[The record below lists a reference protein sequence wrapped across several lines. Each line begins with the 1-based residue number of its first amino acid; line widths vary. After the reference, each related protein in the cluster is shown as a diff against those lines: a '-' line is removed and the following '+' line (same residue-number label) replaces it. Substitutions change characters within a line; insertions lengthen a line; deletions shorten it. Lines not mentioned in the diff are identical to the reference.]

1 MVLQSMNS
9 LRFESRLQSRYYKK
23 RNEALSMRKLLIPI
37 LLILLFSPSTQAET
51 YRITGKATYADNT
64 PVTLDYVYVQC
75 IPGDFACY
83 QYRGAQSIT
92 DAYGY
97 YSILIDVTD
106 EEDDLDILLN
116 LRGENFTHTIDI
128 QAHRNSPNSQMVQDI
143 RLEQNPPP
151 SGVFLGFG
159 CFIVLFTLVFVS
171 VLMRTG
177 RRLSTKQGRM
187 EFMGMKQARM
197 LECPTCKQMVAQH
210 ELVMHFIVDHD
221 MEAFDAGELAGKVM
235 RRTWSEEE

>member
-1 MVLQSMNS
+1 MRRLLVVL
-9 LRFESRLQSRYYKK
+9 
-23 RNEALSMRKLLIPI
+23 LLV
-37 LLILLFSPSTQAET
+37 LILPSVQAET
-51 YRITGKATYADNT
+51 YRITGKATYADGT
-64 PVTLDYVYVQC
+64 LVTLDYVYVQC

-92 DAYGY
+92 DAYGS
-97 YSILIDVTD
+97 YSIVLDVTED
-106 EEDDLDILLN
+106 EDDLDILLN
-116 LRGENFTHTIDI
+116 LRGENFTHTIDLD
-128 QAHRNSPNSQMVQDI
+128 AHRNSTNNQMTLNIQ
-143 RLEQNPPP
+143 LKQNPPP

-171 VLMRTG
+171 VLLRTG

-187 EFMGMKQARM
+187 EFMGMKQVRM
-197 LECPTCKQMVAQH
+197 LECPTCKQMIAQH
-210 ELVMHFIVDHD
+210 EMVMHLIVEHD

>member
-1 MVLQSMNS
+1 
-9 LRFESRLQSRYYKK
+9 
-23 RNEALSMRKLLIPI
+23 MRRVIIAI
-37 LLILLFSPSTQAET
+37 LLIVLITPSAQAET
-51 YRITGKATYADNT
+51 YRITGKATFADST

-97 YSILIDVTD
+97 YSIVIDVTED
-106 EEDDLDILLN
+106 EDEMDILLN
-116 LRGENFTHTIDI
+116 LRGENFTHTIDL
-128 QAHRNSPNSQMVQDI
+128 QAHRDSSNNQMVQDI

-171 VLMRTG
+171 VLLRTG
-177 RRLSTKQGRM
+177 RRLSTREGRM
-187 EFMGMKQARM
+187 QFMGMKQARL

-210 ELVMHFIVDHD
+210 EFVMHLIVDHD
-221 MEAFDAGELAGKVM
+221 MEAFEAGELAGKVM

>member
-1 MVLQSMNS
+1 
-9 LRFESRLQSRYYKK
+9 
-23 RNEALSMRKLLIPI
+23 MRRVIIAI
-37 LLILLFSPSTQAET
+37 LLVVFIAPSAQAET
-51 YRITGKATYADNT
+51 YRITGKATFADST

-97 YSILIDVTD
+97 YSIVIDVTED
-106 EEDDLDILLN
+106 EDELDLLLN

-128 QAHRNSPNSQMVQDI
+128 QSHRDSSNNQMVQDI

-171 VLMRTG
+171 VLLRTG
-177 RRLSTKQGRM
+177 RRLSTREGRM
-187 EFMGMKQARM
+187 QFMGMKQARM
-197 LECPTCKQMVAQH
+197 LDCPTCKQMVAQH
-210 ELVMHFIVDHD
+210 EFVMHLVVDHD
-221 MEAFDAGELAGKVM
+221 MEAFEAGELAGKVM

>member
-1 MVLQSMNS
+1 MRRS
-9 LRFESRLQSRYYKK
+9 LV
-23 RNEALSMRKLLIPI
+23 P
-37 LLILLFSPSTQAET
+37 LLILVFLLPTAQAET
-51 YRITGKATYADNT
+51 YRITGKATYADGS

-92 DAYGY
+92 DAYGL
-97 YSILIDVTD
+97 YSIVLDVTED
-106 EEDDLDILLN
+106 EDDLDILLN
-116 LRGENFTHTIDI
+116 LRGENFTHTIDLD
-128 QAHRNSPNSQMVQDI
+128 AYRNSTNNQMTQNI
-143 RLEQNPPP
+143 QLEQNPPP

-171 VLMRTG
+171 VLLRTG

-187 EFMGMKQARM
+187 DFMGLKQARM
-197 LECPTCKQMVAQH
+197 LECPTCKEMIAQH
-210 ELVMHFIVDHD
+210 EMVMHLIVEHD
-221 MEAFDAGELAGKVM
+221 MEAYDAGELTGKVM

>member
-1 MVLQSMNS
+1 MRRLLVVL
-9 LRFESRLQSRYYKK
+9 
-23 RNEALSMRKLLIPI
+23 LLV
-37 LLILLFSPSTQAET
+37 LILPSVQAET
-51 YRITGKATYADNT
+51 YRITGKATYADGT
-64 PVTLDYVYVQC
+64 LVTLDYVYVQC

-92 DAYGY
+92 DAYGS
-97 YSILIDVTD
+97 YSIVLDVTED
-106 EEDDLDILLN
+106 EDDLDILLN
-116 LRGENFTHTIDI
+116 LRGENFTHTIDLD
-128 QAHRNSPNSQMVQDI
+128 AHRNSTNNQMTLNIQ
-143 RLEQNPPP
+143 LEQNPPP

-171 VLMRTG
+171 VLLRTG

-187 EFMGMKQARM
+187 EFMGMKQVRM
-197 LECPTCKQMVAQH
+197 LECPTCKQMIAQH
-210 ELVMHFIVDHD
+210 EMVMHLIVEHD

>member
-1 MVLQSMNS
+1 M
-9 LRFESRLQSRYYKK
+9 SRVII
-23 RNEALSMRKLLIPI
+23 AVLLIV
-37 LLILLFSPSTQAET
+37 LIAPSAQAET
-51 YRITGKATYADNT
+51 YRITGKATFADST

-97 YSILIDVTD
+97 YSIVIDVTED
-106 EEDDLDILLN
+106 EDEMDILLN

-128 QAHRNSPNSQMVQDI
+128 QAHRDSSNNQMVQDI

-171 VLMRTG
+171 VLLRTG
-177 RRLSTKQGRM
+177 RRLSTREGRM
-187 EFMGMKQARM
+187 QFMGMKQARM

-210 ELVMHFIVDHD
+210 EFVMHLIVDHD
-221 MEAFDAGELAGKVM
+221 MEAFEAGELAGRVM

>member
-1 MVLQSMNS
+1 
-9 LRFESRLQSRYYKK
+9 
-23 RNEALSMRKLLIPI
+23 MRSVIVAVLLIV
-37 LLILLFSPSTQAET
+37 LITPSAQAET
-51 YRITGKATYADNT
+51 YRITGKATFADST

-97 YSILIDVTD
+97 YSIVIDVTED
-106 EEDDLDILLN
+106 EDEMDILLN

-128 QAHRNSPNSQMVQDI
+128 QAHRDSSNNQMVQDI

-171 VLMRTG
+171 VLLRTG
-177 RRLSTKQGRM
+177 RRLSTREGRM
-187 EFMGMKQARM
+187 QFMGMKQARM

-210 ELVMHFIVDHD
+210 EFVMHLIVDHD
-221 MEAFDAGELAGKVM
+221 MEAFEAGELSGRVM

>member
-1 MVLQSMNS
+1 
-9 LRFESRLQSRYYKK
+9 
-23 RNEALSMRKLLIPI
+23 MRRVIIAVLLIV
-37 LLILLFSPSTQAET
+37 LIAPSAQAET
-51 YRITGKATYADNT
+51 YRITGKATFADST

-97 YSILIDVTD
+97 YSIVIDVTED
-106 EEDDLDILLN
+106 EDEMDILLN

-128 QAHRNSPNSQMVQDI
+128 QAHRDSSNNQMVQDI

-171 VLMRTG
+171 VLLRTG
-177 RRLSTKQGRM
+177 RRLSTREGRM
-187 EFMGMKQARM
+187 QFMGMKQARM
-197 LECPTCKQMVAQH
+197 LECPTCKQMIAQH
-210 ELVMHFIVDHD
+210 EFVMHLIVDHD
-221 MEAFDAGELAGKVM
+221 MEAFEAGELAGRVM

>member
-1 MVLQSMNS
+1 
-9 LRFESRLQSRYYKK
+9 
-23 RNEALSMRKLLIPI
+23 MRRVIVAVLLIV
-37 LLILLFSPSTQAET
+37 LIAPSAQAET
-51 YRITGKATYADNT
+51 YRITGKATFADST

-97 YSILIDVTD
+97 YSIVIDVTED
-106 EEDDLDILLN
+106 EDEMDILLN
-116 LRGENFTHTIDI
+116 LRGENFTHTIDL
-128 QAHRNSPNSQMVQDI
+128 QAHRDSSNNQMVQDI

-171 VLMRTG
+171 VLLRTG
-177 RRLSTKQGRM
+177 RRLSTREGRM
-187 EFMGMKQARM
+187 QFMGMKQARM

-210 ELVMHFIVDHD
+210 EFVMHLIVDHD
-221 MEAFDAGELAGKVM
+221 MEAFEAGELSGRVM

>member
-1 MVLQSMNS
+1 M
-9 LRFESRLQSRYYKK
+9 
-23 RNEALSMRKLLIPI
+23 IPI
-37 LLILLFSPSTQAET
+37 LLILLFSPSAQAET

-64 PVTLDYVYVQC
+64 PVTLDYVYLQC

-128 QAHRNSPNSQMVQDI
+128 QAHRDSTNSQMGSGHQTRTESTTI
-143 RLEQNPPP
+143 RRVPRFWLLHRL
-151 SGVFLGFG
+151 VHTCV
-159 CFIVLFTLVFVS
+159 CF
-171 VLMRTG
+171 R
-177 RRLSTKQGRM
+177 
-187 EFMGMKQARM
+187 
-197 LECPTCKQMVAQH
+197 
-210 ELVMHFIVDHD
+210 
-221 MEAFDAGELAGKVM
+221 FDANRSSSINQTRSHGIHGYETSKNA
-235 RRTWSEEE
+235 

>member
-1 MVLQSMNS
+1 
-9 LRFESRLQSRYYKK
+9 
-23 RNEALSMRKLLIPI
+23 MRRVIIAVLLIV
-37 LLILLFSPSTQAET
+37 LIAPSAQAET
-51 YRITGKATYADNT
+51 YRITGKATFADST

-97 YSILIDVTD
+97 YSIVIDVTED
-106 EEDDLDILLN
+106 EDEMDILLN
-116 LRGENFTHTIDI
+116 LRGENFTHTIDLL
-128 QAHRNSPNSQMVQDI
+128 AHRDSSNNQMVQDI

-171 VLMRTG
+171 VLLRTG
-177 RRLSTKQGRM
+177 RRLSTREGRM
-187 EFMGMKQARM
+187 QFMGMKQARM
-197 LECPTCKQMVAQH
+197 LECPSCKQMVAQH
-210 ELVMHFIVDHD
+210 EFVMHLIVDHD
-221 MEAFDAGELAGKVM
+221 MEAFEAGELSGRVM

>member
-1 MVLQSMNS
+1 MR
-9 LRFESRLQSRYYKK
+9 RFLIP
-23 RNEALSMRKLLIPI
+23 LLIVV
-37 LLILLFSPSTQAET
+37 LLSPTAQAET
-51 YRITGKATYADNT
+51 YRISGKATYADGT

-83 QYRGAQSIT
+83 QYRGAQSVT
-92 DAYGY
+92 DAYGS
-97 YSILIDVTD
+97 YSIVLDVTD
-106 EEDDLDILLN
+106 DEDDLDILLN
-116 LRGENFTHTIDI
+116 LRGENFTHTIDLD
-128 QAHRNSPNSQMVQDI
+128 AYRNSTNNQITQNI
-143 RLEQNPPP
+143 QLEQNPPP

-159 CFIVLFTLVFVS
+159 CFIVLFAMVFVS
-171 VLMRTG
+171 VLLRTG

-197 LECPTCKQMVAQH
+197 LECPTCKQMIAQH
-210 ELVMHFIVDHD
+210 EMVMHLIVEHD

>member
-1 MVLQSMNS
+1 
-9 LRFESRLQSRYYKK
+9 
-23 RNEALSMRKLLIPI
+23 MRRVIVAVLLIV
-37 LLILLFSPSTQAET
+37 LITPSAQAET
-51 YRITGKATYADNT
+51 YRITGKATFADST

-97 YSILIDVTD
+97 YSIVIDVTED
-106 EEDDLDILLN
+106 EDVMDILLN

-128 QAHRNSPNSQMVQDI
+128 QAHRDSSNNQMVQDI

-171 VLMRTG
+171 VLLRTG
-177 RRLSTKQGRM
+177 RRLSTREGRM
-187 EFMGMKQARM
+187 QFMGMKQARM
-197 LECPTCKQMVAQH
+197 LGCPTCKQMVAQH
-210 ELVMHFIVDHD
+210 EFVMHLIVDHD
-221 MEAFDAGELAGKVM
+221 MEAFEAGELAGRVM

>member
-1 MVLQSMNS
+1 
-9 LRFESRLQSRYYKK
+9 
-23 RNEALSMRKLLIPI
+23 MRRVIIAVLLIV
-37 LLILLFSPSTQAET
+37 LIAPSAQAET
-51 YRITGKATYADNT
+51 YRITGKATFADST

-97 YSILIDVTD
+97 YSIVIDVTED
-106 EEDDLDILLN
+106 EDDMDILLN
-116 LRGENFTHTIDI
+116 LRGENFTHTIDL
-128 QAHRNSPNSQMVQDI
+128 QAHRDSSNNQMVQDI

-159 CFIVLFTLVFVS
+159 CFVVLFTLVFVS
-171 VLMRTG
+171 VLLRTG
-177 RRLSTKQGRM
+177 RRLSTREGRM
-187 EFMGMKQARM
+187 QFMGMKQARL

-210 ELVMHFIVDHD
+210 EFVMHLIVDHD

>member
-1 MVLQSMNS
+1 MR
-9 LRFESRLQSRYYKK
+9 RFLIP
-23 RNEALSMRKLLIPI
+23 LLIVV
-37 LLILLFSPSTQAET
+37 LLSPTAQAET
-51 YRITGKATYADNT
+51 YRISGKATYADGT

-83 QYRGAQSIT
+83 QYRGAQSVT
-92 DAYGY
+92 DAYGS
-97 YSILIDVTD
+97 YSIVLDVTD
-106 EEDDLDILLN
+106 DEDDLDILLN
-116 LRGENFTHTIDI
+116 LRGENFTHTIDLD
-128 QAHRNSPNSQMVQDI
+128 AYRNSTNNQMTQNI
-143 RLEQNPPP
+143 QLEQNPPP

-159 CFIVLFTLVFVS
+159 CFIVLFAMLFVS
-171 VLMRTG
+171 VLLRTG

-197 LECPTCKQMVAQH
+197 LECPTCKQMIAQH
-210 ELVMHFIVDHD
+210 EMVMHLIVEHD

>member
-1 MVLQSMNS
+1 
-9 LRFESRLQSRYYKK
+9 
-23 RNEALSMRKLLIPI
+23 MRRVIIAVLLIV
-37 LLILLFSPSTQAET
+37 LIAPSAQAET
-51 YRITGKATYADNT
+51 YRITGKATFADST

-97 YSILIDVTD
+97 YSIVIDVTED
-106 EEDDLDILLN
+106 EDEMDILLN
-116 LRGENFTHTIDI
+116 LRGENFTHTIDL
-128 QAHRNSPNSQMVQDI
+128 QAHRDSSNNQMVQDI

-171 VLMRTG
+171 VLLRTG
-177 RRLSTKQGRM
+177 RRLSTREGRM
-187 EFMGMKQARM
+187 QFMGMKQARM

-210 ELVMHFIVDHD
+210 EFVMHLIVDHD
-221 MEAFDAGELAGKVM
+221 MEAFEAGELSGRVM

>member
-1 MVLQSMNS
+1 
-9 LRFESRLQSRYYKK
+9 
-23 RNEALSMRKLLIPI
+23 MRSVIIAI
-37 LLILLFSPSTQAET
+37 LLIVLTAPSAQAET
-51 YRITGKATYADNT
+51 YRITGKATFADST

-97 YSILIDVTD
+97 YSIVIDVTED
-106 EEDDLDILLN
+106 EDEMDILLN
-116 LRGENFTHTIDI
+116 LRGENFTHIIDL
-128 QAHRNSPNSQMVQDI
+128 QAYRDSSNNQMMQDI

-171 VLMRTG
+171 VLLRTG
-177 RRLSTKQGRM
+177 RRLSTREGRM
-187 EFMGMKQARM
+187 QFMGMKQARL

-210 ELVMHFIVDHD
+210 EFVMHLIVDHD
-221 MEAFDAGELAGKVM
+221 MEAFEAGELAGKVM

>member
-1 MVLQSMNS
+1 
-9 LRFESRLQSRYYKK
+9 
-23 RNEALSMRKLLIPI
+23 MRRVIIAVLLIV
-37 LLILLFSPSTQAET
+37 LIAPSAQAET
-51 YRITGKATYADNT
+51 YRITGKATFADST

-97 YSILIDVTD
+97 YSIVIDVTED
-106 EEDDLDILLN
+106 EDEMDILLN
-116 LRGENFTHTIDI
+116 LRGENFTHSIDL
-128 QAHRNSPNSQMVQDI
+128 QAHRDSSNNQMVQDI

-171 VLMRTG
+171 VLLRTG
-177 RRLSTKQGRM
+177 RRLSTREGRM
-187 EFMGMKQARM
+187 QFMGMKQARL

-210 ELVMHFIVDHD
+210 EFVMHLIVDHD
-221 MEAFDAGELAGKVM
+221 MEAFEAGELAGKVM

>member
-1 MVLQSMNS
+1 
-9 LRFESRLQSRYYKK
+9 
-23 RNEALSMRKLLIPI
+23 MRRVIIAI
-37 LLILLFSPSTQAET
+37 LLIVFIAPSAQAET
-51 YRITGKATYADNT
+51 YRITGKATFADST

-97 YSILIDVTD
+97 YSIVIDVTED
-106 EEDDLDILLN
+106 EDELDLLLN

-128 QAHRNSPNSQMVQDI
+128 QSHRNSSNNQMVQDI

-171 VLMRTG
+171 VLLRTG
-177 RRLSTKQGRM
+177 RRLSTREGRM
-187 EFMGMKQARM
+187 QFMGMKQARM
-197 LECPTCKQMVAQH
+197 LDCPACKQMIAQH
-210 ELVMHFIVDHD
+210 EFVMHLVVDHD
-221 MEAFDAGELAGKVM
+221 MEAFEAGELAGRVM

>member
-1 MVLQSMNS
+1 MRRLLVVL
-9 LRFESRLQSRYYKK
+9 
-23 RNEALSMRKLLIPI
+23 LLV
-37 LLILLFSPSTQAET
+37 LFLPSVQAET
-51 YRITGKATYADNT
+51 YRITGKATYADGT

-92 DAYGY
+92 DAYGS
-97 YSILIDVTD
+97 YSIILDVTED
-106 EEDDLDILLN
+106 EDDLDILLN
-116 LRGENFTHTIDI
+116 LRGENFTHTIDLD
-128 QAHRNSPNSQMVQDI
+128 AHRNSTNNQMTLNIQ
-143 RLEQNPPP
+143 LKQNPPP

-171 VLMRTG
+171 VLLRTG

-187 EFMGMKQARM
+187 EFMGMKQVRM
-197 LECPTCKQMVAQH
+197 LDCPTCKQMIAQH
-210 ELVMHFIVDHD
+210 EMVMHLIVEHD

>member
-1 MVLQSMNS
+1 
-9 LRFESRLQSRYYKK
+9 
-23 RNEALSMRKLLIPI
+23 MRRVIIAVLLIV
-37 LLILLFSPSTQAET
+37 LIAPSAQAET
-51 YRITGKATYADNT
+51 YRITGKATFADST

-97 YSILIDVTD
+97 YSIVIDVTED
-106 EEDDLDILLN
+106 EDEMDILLN
-116 LRGENFTHTIDI
+116 LRGENFTHKIDI
-128 QAHRNSPNSQMVQDI
+128 QAYRDSSNNQMVQDI

-171 VLMRTG
+171 VLLRTG
-177 RRLSTKQGRM
+177 RRLSTREGRM
-187 EFMGMKQARM
+187 QFMGMKQASL

-210 ELVMHFIVDHD
+210 EFVMHLIVDHD
-221 MEAFDAGELAGKVM
+221 MEAFEAGELSGRVM

>member
-1 MVLQSMNS
+1 
-9 LRFESRLQSRYYKK
+9 
-23 RNEALSMRKLLIPI
+23 MRRVIIAI
-37 LLILLFSPSTQAET
+37 LLVVLITPSAQAET
-51 YRITGKATYADNT
+51 YRITGKATFADST

-97 YSILIDVTD
+97 YSIVIDVTED
-106 EEDDLDILLN
+106 EDEMDILLN
-116 LRGENFTHTIDI
+116 LRGENFTHTIDL
-128 QAHRNSPNSQMVQDI
+128 QAYRDSANNQMVQDI

-171 VLMRTG
+171 VLLRTG
-177 RRLSTKQGRM
+177 RRLSTREGRM
-187 EFMGMKQARM
+187 QFMGMKQARL

-210 ELVMHFIVDHD
+210 EFVMHLIVDHD
-221 MEAFDAGELAGKVM
+221 MEAFEAGELAGKVM

>member
-1 MVLQSMNS
+1 
-9 LRFESRLQSRYYKK
+9 
-23 RNEALSMRKLLIPI
+23 MRSVIVAVLLIV
-37 LLILLFSPSTQAET
+37 LIAPSAQAET
-51 YRITGKATYADNT
+51 YRITGKATFADST

-97 YSILIDVTD
+97 YSIVIDVTED
-106 EEDDLDILLN
+106 EDEMDILLN
-116 LRGENFTHTIDI
+116 LRGENFTHTIDL
-128 QAHRNSPNSQMVQDI
+128 QAHRDSSNNQMVQDI

-171 VLMRTG
+171 VLLRTG
-177 RRLSTKQGRM
+177 RRLSTREGRM
-187 EFMGMKQARM
+187 QFMGMKQARM
-197 LECPTCKQMVAQH
+197 LDCPTCKQMVAQH
-210 ELVMHFIVDHD
+210 EFVMHLIVDHD
-221 MEAFDAGELAGKVM
+221 MEAFEAGELAGKVM

>member
-1 MVLQSMNS
+1 MG
-9 LRFESRLQSRYYKK
+9 RF
-23 RNEALSMRKLLIPI
+23 LIP
-37 LLILLFSPSTQAET
+37 LLILIFLLPTAHAET
-51 YRITGKATYADNT
+51 YRITGKATYADGT

-92 DAYGY
+92 DAYGA
-97 YSILIDVTD
+97 YSIVLDVTED
-106 EEDDLDILLN
+106 EDDLDILLN
-116 LRGENFTHTIDI
+116 LRGENFTHIIDLD
-128 QAHRNSPNSQMVQDI
+128 AHRNSTNNQMMQNI
-143 RLEQNPPP
+143 QLEQNPPP

-171 VLMRTG
+171 VILRTG

-187 EFMGMKQARM
+187 EFMGMKQVRM
-197 LECPTCKQMVAQH
+197 LECPTCKQMIAQH
-210 ELVMHFIVDHD
+210 EMVMHLIVEHD

>member
-1 MVLQSMNS
+1 
-9 LRFESRLQSRYYKK
+9 
-23 RNEALSMRKLLIPI
+23 MRRVIIAVLLIV
-37 LLILLFSPSTQAET
+37 LIAPSAQAET
-51 YRITGKATYADNT
+51 YRITGKATFADST

-97 YSILIDVTD
+97 YSIVIDVTED
-106 EEDDLDILLN
+106 EDEMDILLN
-116 LRGENFTHTIDI
+116 LRGENFTHTIDL
-128 QAHRNSPNSQMVQDI
+128 QAHRDSSNNQMVQDI

-171 VLMRTG
+171 VLLRTG
-177 RRLSTKQGRM
+177 RRLSTREGRM
-187 EFMGMKQARM
+187 QFMGMKQARI
-197 LECPTCKQMVAQH
+197 LACPTCKQMVAQH
-210 ELVMHFIVDHD
+210 EFVMHLIVDHD
-221 MEAFDAGELAGKVM
+221 MEAFEAGELAGKVM

>member
-1 MVLQSMNS
+1 
-9 LRFESRLQSRYYKK
+9 
-23 RNEALSMRKLLIPI
+23 MRRLLIP
-37 LLILLFSPSTQAET
+37 LLILIFLLPTAQAET
-51 YRITGKATYADNT
+51 YRITGKATYADST

-92 DAYGY
+92 DAYGA
-97 YSILIDVTD
+97 YSIVLDVTD
-106 EEDDLDILLN
+106 DEDELDILLN
-116 LRGENFTHTIDI
+116 LRGENFTHTIDLD
-128 QAHRNSPNSQMVQDI
+128 AHRNSTNNQMMQNI
-143 RLEQNPPP
+143 QLKQNPPP

-171 VLMRTG
+171 VLLRTG

-187 EFMGMKQARM
+187 EFMGMKQVRM
-197 LECPTCKQMVAQH
+197 LECPTCKQMIAQH
-210 ELVMHFIVDHD
+210 EMVMHLIVEHD

-235 RRTWSEEE
+235 RRIWSEEE

>member
-1 MVLQSMNS
+1 
-9 LRFESRLQSRYYKK
+9 
-23 RNEALSMRKLLIPI
+23 MRSVIVAVLLIV
-37 LLILLFSPSTQAET
+37 LIAPSAQAET
-51 YRITGKATYADNT
+51 YRITGKATFADST

-97 YSILIDVTD
+97 YSIVIDVTED
-106 EEDDLDILLN
+106 EDEMDILLN

-128 QAHRNSPNSQMVQDI
+128 QAHRDSSNNQMVQDI

-171 VLMRTG
+171 VLLRTG
-177 RRLSTKQGRM
+177 RRLSTREGRM
-187 EFMGMKQARM
+187 QFMGMKQARM
-197 LECPTCKQMVAQH
+197 LDCPTCKQMVAQH
-210 ELVMHFIVDHD
+210 EFVMHLIVDHD
-221 MEAFDAGELAGKVM
+221 MEAFEAGEFAGRVM

>member
-1 MVLQSMNS
+1 
-9 LRFESRLQSRYYKK
+9 
-23 RNEALSMRKLLIPI
+23 MRRVIVAVLLIV
-37 LLILLFSPSTQAET
+37 LIAPSAQAET
-51 YRITGKATYADNT
+51 YRITGKATFADTT

-97 YSILIDVTD
+97 YSIVIDVTED
-106 EEDDLDILLN
+106 EDEMDILLN

-128 QAHRNSPNSQMVQDI
+128 QAHRDSSNNQMVQDLQ
-143 RLEQNPPP
+143 LEQNPPP

-171 VLMRTG
+171 VLLRTG
-177 RRLSTKQGRM
+177 RRLSTREGRM
-187 EFMGMKQARM
+187 QFMGMKQARM

-210 ELVMHFIVDHD
+210 EFVMHLIVDHD
-221 MEAFDAGELAGKVM
+221 MEAFEAGELSGRVM

>member
-1 MVLQSMNS
+1 
-9 LRFESRLQSRYYKK
+9 
-23 RNEALSMRKLLIPI
+23 MRRVIIAI
-37 LLILLFSPSTQAET
+37 LLIVLIAPSAQAET
-51 YRITGKATYADNT
+51 YRITGKATFADST

-97 YSILIDVTD
+97 YSIVIDVTED
-106 EEDDLDILLN
+106 EDEMDILLN
-116 LRGENFTHTIDI
+116 LRGENFTHIIDL
-128 QAHRNSPNSQMVQDI
+128 QAYRDSSNNQMVQDI

-171 VLMRTG
+171 VLLRTG
-177 RRLSTKQGRM
+177 RRLSTREGRM
-187 EFMGMKQARM
+187 QFMGMKQARL

-210 ELVMHFIVDHD
+210 EFVMHLIVDHD
-221 MEAFDAGELAGKVM
+221 MEAFEAGELAGKVM

>member
-1 MVLQSMNS
+1 
-9 LRFESRLQSRYYKK
+9 
-23 RNEALSMRKLLIPI
+23 MRRVIIAI
-37 LLILLFSPSTQAET
+37 LLIVLTAPSAQAET
-51 YRITGKATYADNT
+51 YRISGKATFADST

-97 YSILIDVTD
+97 YSIVIDVTED
-106 EEDDLDILLN
+106 EDEMDILLN
-116 LRGENFTHTIDI
+116 LRGENFTHTIDL
-128 QAHRNSPNSQMVQDI
+128 QAYRDSSNNQMMQDI

-171 VLMRTG
+171 VLLRTG
-177 RRLSTKQGRM
+177 RRLSTREGRM
-187 EFMGMKQARM
+187 QFMGMKQARL

-210 ELVMHFIVDHD
+210 EFVMHLIVDHD
-221 MEAFDAGELAGKVM
+221 MEAFEAGELAGKVM

>member
-1 MVLQSMNS
+1 
-9 LRFESRLQSRYYKK
+9 
-23 RNEALSMRKLLIPI
+23 MRRVIVAVLLIV
-37 LLILLFSPSTQAET
+37 LITPSVQAET
-51 YRITGKATYADNT
+51 YRITGKATFADST

-97 YSILIDVTD
+97 YSIVIDVTED
-106 EEDDLDILLN
+106 EDEMDILLN

-128 QAHRNSPNSQMVQDI
+128 QAYRDSSNNQMVQDI

-171 VLMRTG
+171 VLLRTG
-177 RRLSTKQGRM
+177 RRLSTREGRM
-187 EFMGMKQARM
+187 QFMGMKQARL

-210 ELVMHFIVDHD
+210 EFVMHLIVDHD
-221 MEAFDAGELAGKVM
+221 MEAFEAGELAGKVM

>member
-1 MVLQSMNS
+1 
-9 LRFESRLQSRYYKK
+9 
-23 RNEALSMRKLLIPI
+23 MRRVIIAI
-37 LLILLFSPSTQAET
+37 LLIVLIAPSAQAET
-51 YRITGKATYADNT
+51 YRITGKATFADST

-83 QYRGAQSIT
+83 QYRGTQSIT

-97 YSILIDVTD
+97 YSIVIDVTED
-106 EEDDLDILLN
+106 EDEMDILLN
-116 LRGENFTHTIDI
+116 LRGENFTHTIDL
-128 QAHRNSPNSQMVQDI
+128 QAYRDSSNNQMMQDI

-171 VLMRTG
+171 VLLRTG
-177 RRLSTKQGRM
+177 RRLSTREGRM
-187 EFMGMKQARM
+187 QFMGMKQARL

-210 ELVMHFIVDHD
+210 EFVMHLIVDHD
-221 MEAFDAGELAGKVM
+221 MEAFEAGELAGKVM

>member
-1 MVLQSMNS
+1 
-9 LRFESRLQSRYYKK
+9 
-23 RNEALSMRKLLIPI
+23 MRRVIIAI
-37 LLILLFSPSTQAET
+37 LLIVLTAPSAQAET
-51 YRITGKATYADNT
+51 YRITGKATFADST

-97 YSILIDVTD
+97 YSIVIDVTED
-106 EEDDLDILLN
+106 EDEMDILLN
-116 LRGENFTHTIDI
+116 LRGENFTHIIDL
-128 QAHRNSPNSQMVQDI
+128 QAYRDSSNNQMMQDI

-171 VLMRTG
+171 VLLRTG
-177 RRLSTKQGRM
+177 RRLSTREGRM
-187 EFMGMKQARM
+187 QFMGMKQARL

-210 ELVMHFIVDHD
+210 EFVMHLIVDHD
-221 MEAFDAGELAGKVM
+221 MEAFEAGELAGKVM

>member
-1 MVLQSMNS
+1 
-9 LRFESRLQSRYYKK
+9 
-23 RNEALSMRKLLIPI
+23 MRKLLIPI
-37 LLILLFSPSTQAET
+37 LLILLFSPSAQAET
-51 YRITGKATYADNT
+51 YRITGRATFADNT

-75 IPGDFACY
+75 ISGDFACY

-143 RLEQNPPP
+143 KLEQNPPP

-187 EFMGMKQARM
+187 EFMGMKQAKM

>member
-1 MVLQSMNS
+1 
-9 LRFESRLQSRYYKK
+9 
-23 RNEALSMRKLLIPI
+23 MRRVIVAVLLIV
-37 LLILLFSPSTQAET
+37 LITPSAQAET
-51 YRITGKATYADNT
+51 YRITGKATFADST

-97 YSILIDVTD
+97 YSIVIDVTED
-106 EEDDLDILLN
+106 EDEMDILLN

-128 QAHRNSPNSQMVQDI
+128 QAHRDSSNNQMVQDI

-171 VLMRTG
+171 VLLRTG
-177 RRLSTKQGRM
+177 RRLSTREGRM
-187 EFMGMKQARM
+187 QFMGMKQARL
-197 LECPTCKQMVAQH
+197 LECPTCKQMIAQH
-210 ELVMHFIVDHD
+210 EFVMHLIVDHD
-221 MEAFDAGELAGKVM
+221 MEAFEAGELSGRVM

>member
-1 MVLQSMNS
+1 
-9 LRFESRLQSRYYKK
+9 
-23 RNEALSMRKLLIPI
+23 MRRVIIAI
-37 LLILLFSPSTQAET
+37 LLIVLIAPSAQAET
-51 YRITGKATYADNT
+51 YRITGKATFADST

-97 YSILIDVTD
+97 YSIVIDVTED
-106 EEDDLDILLN
+106 EDEMDILLN
-116 LRGENFTHTIDI
+116 LRGENFTHTIDL
-128 QAHRNSPNSQMVQDI
+128 QAYRDSSNNQMMQDI

-171 VLMRTG
+171 VLLRTG
-177 RRLSTKQGRM
+177 RRLSTREGRM
-187 EFMGMKQARM
+187 QFMGMKQARL

-210 ELVMHFIVDHD
+210 EFVMHLIVDHD
-221 MEAFDAGELAGKVM
+221 MEAFEAGELAGKVM

>member
-1 MVLQSMNS
+1 
-9 LRFESRLQSRYYKK
+9 
-23 RNEALSMRKLLIPI
+23 MRRVIVAVLLIV
-37 LLILLFSPSTQAET
+37 LIAPSAQAET
-51 YRITGKATYADNT
+51 YRITGKATFADST

-97 YSILIDVTD
+97 YSIVIDVTED
-106 EEDDLDILLN
+106 EDEMDILLN

-128 QAHRNSPNSQMVQDI
+128 QAHRDSSNNQMVQDI

-171 VLMRTG
+171 VLLRTG
-177 RRLSTKQGRM
+177 RRLSTREGRM
-187 EFMGMKQARM
+187 QFMGMKQAR
-197 LECPTCKQMVAQH
+197 LLDCPTCKQMIAQH
-210 ELVMHFIVDHD
+210 EFVMHLIVDHD
-221 MEAFDAGELAGKVM
+221 MEAFEAGELAGRVM

>member
-1 MVLQSMNS
+1 
-9 LRFESRLQSRYYKK
+9 
-23 RNEALSMRKLLIPI
+23 MRSVIVAVLLIV
-37 LLILLFSPSTQAET
+37 LIAPSAQAET
-51 YRITGKATYADNT
+51 YRITGKATFADST

-97 YSILIDVTD
+97 YSIVIDVTED
-106 EEDDLDILLN
+106 EDEMDILLN

-128 QAHRNSPNSQMVQDI
+128 QAHRDSSNNQMVQDI

-171 VLMRTG
+171 VLLRTG
-177 RRLSTKQGRM
+177 RRLSTREGRM
-187 EFMGMKQARM
+187 QFMGMKQARM

-210 ELVMHFIVDHD
+210 EFVMHLIVDHD
-221 MEAFDAGELAGKVM
+221 MEAFEAGELSGRVM

>member
-1 MVLQSMNS
+1 
-9 LRFESRLQSRYYKK
+9 
-23 RNEALSMRKLLIPI
+23 MRRVIVAVLLIV
-37 LLILLFSPSTQAET
+37 LIAPSAQAET
-51 YRITGKATYADNT
+51 YRITGKATFADST

-97 YSILIDVTD
+97 YSIVIDVTED
-106 EEDDLDILLN
+106 EDEMDILLN

-128 QAHRNSPNSQMVQDI
+128 QAHRDSSNNQMVQDI

-171 VLMRTG
+171 VLLRTG
-177 RRLSTKQGRM
+177 RRLSTREGRM
-187 EFMGMKQARM
+187 QFMGMKQARM

-210 ELVMHFIVDHD
+210 EFVMHLIVDHD
-221 MEAFDAGELAGKVM
+221 MEAFEAGELSGRVM